1 MSFPFPHAK
10 PNKLGYKPSDVDEF
24 IAESRAVFNSNQIDA
39 IPDIREK
46 EFTLEKGGYSVS
58 AVDAAL
64 DKLEDT
70 FAARR
75 LQRVLDA
82 GQLDDLFDRLN
93 DLKVLLVGRVERPAR
108 KRFSTTGYIFR
119 GYSRK
124 EVDVF
129 IGQVNAHLDGGDKM
143 SVDAVRKVLFTPKR
157 GGYVESQVDLF
168 IDKVVELIQIEKVL

>member
-10 PNKLGYKPSDVDEF
+10 PNKLGYKPSDVDDF
-24 IAESRAVFNSNQIDA
+24 IAESREVFNSKQIDS
-39 IPDIREK
+39 IPNVREI

-82 GQLDDLFDRLN
+82 GQLDDLLDRAN
-93 DLKVLLVGRVERPAR
+93 ELKVLLVGRVERPAR

-124 EVDVF
+124 EVDLF
-129 IGQVNAHLDGGDKM
+129 IQKVNAHLDGGEKM

>member
-1 MSFPFPHAK
+1 MSFPFPNAK
-10 PNKLGYKPSDVDEF
+10 PNKLGYRPAEVDDF
-24 IAESRAVFNSNQIDA
+24 IAESRDVFNSNQIDA

-64 DKLEDT
+64 DRLEDT

-75 LQRVLDA
+75 LQRSIDT
-82 GQLDDLFDRLN
+82 GQLDDLLDKLN
-93 DLKVLLVGRVERPAR
+93 ELKVLLVGRVERPTR
-108 KRFSTTGYIFR
+108 NRFSTTGFVFR

-129 IGQVNAHLDGGDKM
+129 VRLVNSHLNGGQKM

>member
-10 PNKLGYKPSDVDEF
+10 PNKLGYKPGEVDEF
-24 IAESRAVFNSNQIDA
+24 IAESRAVYNSNQIDS
-39 IPDIREK
+39 IPNIRET

-64 DKLEDT
+64 DRLEDS

-75 LQRVLDA
+75 LRRVVDE
-82 GQLDDLFDRLN
+82 GHVDDLLDRLN
-93 DLKVLLVGRVERPAR
+93 GLKVLLVGRIERPAR
-108 KRFSTTGYIFR
+108 KRFSTTSYVFR

-124 EVDVF
+124 EVDQF
-129 IGQVNAHLDGGDKM
+129 ISQVRAHLDGGEKM
-143 SVDAVRKVLFTPKR
+143 SVDAARQVLFTPKR

>member
-1 MSFPFPHAK
+1 MSFPFPRAK
-10 PNKLGYKPSDVDEF
+10 PNKLGYRPADVDEF
-24 IAESRAVFNSNQIDA
+24 IAEAREVFNSNQIDA
-39 IPDIREK
+39 APNIRVK

-70 FAARR
+70 FVARK
-75 LQRVLDA
+75 LQRIIDA
-82 GQLDDLFDRLN
+82 GQLDDLLDRLN
-93 DLKVLLVGRVERPAR
+93 ELKVLLVGRVERPAR
-108 KRFSTTGYIFR
+108 KRFSTTGYIYR

-124 EVDVF
+124 EVDLFV
-129 IGQVNAHLDGGDKM
+129 GQVNAHLDGGEKM

-168 IDKVVELIQIEKVL
+168 IDKVVELIQIEKVI

>member
-1 MSFPFPHAK
+1 MSFPFPKAK
-10 PNKLGYKPSDVDEF
+10 PNKLGYRPADVDEF
-24 IAESRAVFNSNQIDA
+24 ISESRAVFNSNQIDS
-39 IPDIREK
+39 IPNIREK

-64 DKLEDT
+64 DRLEDT

-75 LQRVLDA
+75 LQGQIEA
-82 GQLDDLFDRLN
+82 GQRDDLLDRLN
-93 DLKVLLVGRVERPAR
+93 DLKVLLVGRIERPAR
-108 KRFSTTGYIFR
+108 SRFAATGYIFR

-129 IGQVNAHLDGGDKM
+129 VGLVNAHLDGGEKM

-168 IDKVVELIQIEKVL
+168 IDKVIELIQIEKVL

>member
-1 MSFPFPHAK
+1 MSFPFPNAK
-10 PNKLGYKPSDVDEF
+10 PNKLGYRPAEVDDF
-24 IAESRAVFNSNQIDA
+24 IAESRDVFNSNQIDA

-64 DKLEDT
+64 DRLEDT

-75 LQRVLDA
+75 LQRSIDT
-82 GQLDDLFDRLN
+82 GQLDDLLDKLN
-93 DLKVLLVGRVERPAR
+93 ELKVLLVGRVERPTR
-108 KRFSTTGYIFR
+108 MRFSTTGFVFR

-129 IGQVNAHLDGGDKM
+129 VGLVNSHLDGGQKM

>member
-10 PNKLGYKPSDVDEF
+10 PNKLGYKPSEVDEF
-24 IAESRAVFNSNQIDA
+24 IAVAREVFNANQIDA
-39 IPDIREK
+39 IPNIREQ

-64 DKLEDT
+64 DRLEDT

-75 LQRVLDA
+75 LQRLLEA
-82 GQLDDLFDRLN
+82 GQRDDLLDRLN
-93 DLKVLLVGRVERPAR
+93 ELKVLLVGRVERPGG

-124 EVDVF
+124 EVDF
-129 IGQVNAHLDGGDKM
+129 FMGQVKAHLDGGEKM
-143 SVDAVRKVLFTPKR
+143 SVDDVRKVLFTPKR

>member
-1 MSFPFPHAK
+1 VSFPFPNAK
-10 PNKLGYKPSDVDEF
+10 PNKLGYRPADVDDF
-24 IAESRAVFNSNQIDA
+24 IAQSRVVFNSNQIDA
-39 IPDIREK
+39 LPDIRDK

-64 DKLEDT
+64 DRLEDT

-75 LQRVLDA
+75 LQSFLDA
-82 GQLDDLFDRLN
+82 GQLDDLLDRLN
-93 DLKVLLVGRVERPAR
+93 ELKVLLVGRVERPTR
-108 KRFSTTGYIFR
+108 KRFSTTGLVFR

-124 EVDVF
+124 EVDIFVRL
-129 IGQVNAHLDGGDKM
+129 VNSHLDGGQKM
-143 SVDAVRKVLFTPKR
+143 SLDAVRKVLFTPKR

>member
-10 PNKLGYKPSDVDEF
+10 PKKLGYKPSEVDDF
-24 IAESRAVFNSNQIDA
+24 ISEARAFYNSNRTDEL
-39 IPDIREK
+39 PNIREK

-70 FAARR
+70 FVARK
-75 LQRVLDA
+75 LQRIL
-82 GQLDDLFDRLN
+82 GEGKRDDLLDRIN
-93 DLKVLLVGRVERPAR
+93 EIKVLLVGRVERPER
-108 KRFSTTGYIFR
+108 KRFSKTGLILR
-119 GYSRK
+119 GYSTK

-129 IGQVNAHLDGGDKM
+129 IGRVRAHLDGEEKM
-143 SVDAVRKVLFTPKR
+143 SVDAVRKALFTPKR

-168 IDKVVELIQIEKVL
+168 IDKVIELIQIEKAL

>member
-1 MSFPFPHAK
+1 MSFPFPNAK
-10 PNKLGYKPSDVDEF
+10 TNKLGYRPADVDEF
-24 IAESRAVFNSNQIDA
+24 ITQARAVFNSNQIEE
-39 IPDIREK
+39 IPNIREK

-64 DKLEDT
+64 DRLEDT

-75 LQRVLDA
+75 LQRFIDA
-82 GQLDDLFDRLN
+82 GQLDDLLDRLN
-93 DLKVLLVGRVERPAR
+93 ELKVLLVGRVERPAR
-108 KRFSTTGYIFR
+108 KRFSTTGYVYR

-124 EVDVF
+124 EVDRFVGL
-129 IGQVNAHLDGGDKM
+129 INAHLNGGEKM